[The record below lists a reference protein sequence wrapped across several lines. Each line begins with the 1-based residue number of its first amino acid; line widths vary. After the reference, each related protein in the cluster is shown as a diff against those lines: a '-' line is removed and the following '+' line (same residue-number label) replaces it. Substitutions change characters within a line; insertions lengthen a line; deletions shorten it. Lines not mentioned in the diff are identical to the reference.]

1 MWLLTKSVNGS
12 NAVAPVDAQAP
23 ETAASLEG
31 LYRETSPAREIT
43 TCDAHDHQDAWA
55 ARRAKRARGSPGSGH
70 GFGSGARGRAGLILH
85 ALGLSRPPGIVRGA
99 CEGGVNRMTLQG
111 GQSSQS
117 QLRVAEQ
124 RQRTVYNVLLRGRG
138 THETLRREVER
149 SNR

>member
-1 MWLLTKSVNGS
+1 MWSLTESVYGS

-31 LYRETSPAREIT
+31 LYQETSPAREIT

-99 CEGGVNRMTLQG
+99 CEGRVIRMTLQG

-117 QLRVAEQ
+117 QLCD
-124 RQRTVYNVLLRGRG
+124 NVLLRNDYVSP
-138 THETLRREVER
+138 TTLRPVFARAL
-149 SNR
+149 S

>member
-1 MWLLTKSVNGS
+1 MWSLTESVNGS

-31 LYRETSPAREIT
+31 LYRETSPAREINPRG
-43 TCDAHDHQDAWA
+43 ARDHQDAWA
-55 ARRAKRARGSPGSGH
+55 ARRSKQARGSPGSAH

-85 ALGLSRPPGIVRGA
+85 GLGLPRPPGIVRGA
-99 CEGGVNRMTLQG
+99 CEGRVIRMTLQG

-124 RQRTVYNVLLRGRG
+124 RQRTV
-138 THETLRREVER
+138 
-149 SNR
+149 

>member
-1 MWLLTKSVNGS
+1 MWSLTESVNGS

-31 LYRETSPAREIT
+31 LYRETSPARKII
-43 TCDAHDHQDAWA
+43 TCDARDHQDAWA
-55 ARRAKRARGSPGSGH
+55 ARRAKRVRGSPGSAH

-85 ALGLSRPPGIVRGA
+85 ALGLPRPPGFVRGA
-99 CEGGVNRMTLQG
+99 CEGWVIRMTLQG

-124 RQRTVYNVLLRGRG
+124 HQRTVSDVLLRGRG

-149 SNR
+149 PNR

>member
-1 MWLLTKSVNGS
+1 MWSLTESVNGS
-12 NAVAPVDAQAP
+12 NAVVPVDAHAP
-23 ETAASLEG
+23 KTAASLEDM
-31 LYRETSPAREIT
+31 YRETSPAHKIIT
-43 TCDAHDHQDAWA
+43 CGARDHQDAWA
-55 ARRAKRARGSPGSGH
+55 ARRAKRARGSPGSAH

-124 RQRTVYNVLLRGRG
+124 RQRTV
-138 THETLRREVER
+138 
-149 SNR
+149 

>member
-1 MWLLTKSVNGS
+1 MWSLTESVNGS
-12 NAVAPVDAQAP
+12 NAVAPVDAHAP

-43 TCDAHDHQDAWA
+43 TCDARDHQDAWA
-55 ARRAKRARGSPGSGH
+55 ARRAKRARGSPGSAH

-85 ALGLSRPPGIVRGA
+85 GLGLPRPPGIVRGA
-99 CEGGVNRMTLQG
+99 CEGRVIRMTLQG

-124 RQRTVYNVLLRGRG
+124 RQRTVCKTFCYLPGVPMRPLD
-138 THETLRREVER
+138 VK
-149 SNR
+149 